1 MMVCPS
7 HECVRLK
14 ARTVSSPGRG
24 VPRSVVKL
32 NGSGIGIRWC
42 STTYLP
48 VSRCQNVSESATSV
62 EKHAIDRIAASA
74 TIAGRSQFGRAAG
87 GLEDMSEKF
96 NFSSRAADYSGARS
110 FSTMSSRFRQT
121 IDSPASICAI
131 PRRIDSPN
139 TGPTRSWVRNSKKR
153 WAACIPASGG
163 LCVPAVMLGLMG
175 AGFIVGHPLR
185 GPRLIANQGVEI
197 GDAAGA
203 GGLFGIVFDLLLAL
217 RFDAL

>member
-62 EKHAIDRIAASA
+62 EKQDIRRIAASA

-87 GLEDMSEKF
+87 GLDGMKEKL
-96 NFSSRAADYSGARS
+96 NSTRAAAVVAYARLQTKQSAVSGEK
-110 FSTMSSRFRQT
+110 Q
-121 IDSPASICAI
+121 
-131 PRRIDSPN
+131 N
-139 TGPTRSWVRNSKKR
+139 
-153 WAACIPASGG
+153 WAADE
-163 LCVPAVMLGLMG
+163 
-175 AGFIVGHPLR
+175 R
-185 GPRLIANQGVEI
+185 GMNADKDFVLSALIGVHRRPI
-197 GDAAGA
+197 IAPNA
-203 GGLFGIVFDLLLAL
+203 
-217 RFDAL
+217 

>member
-24 VPRSVVKL
+24 VPRPVVKL

-62 EKHAIDRIAASA
+62 EKQDIRRIAASA

-87 GLEDMSEKF
+87 GLDGMKEKL
-96 NFSSRAADYSGARS
+96 NSTSSAAYP
-110 FSTMSSRFRQT
+110 SS
-121 IDSPASICAI
+121 SPGGYHRIWG
-131 PRRIDSPN
+131 RGERID
-139 TGPTRSWVRNSKKR
+139 
-153 WAACIPASGG
+153 PAN
-163 LCVPAVMLGLMG
+163 CH
-175 AGFIVGHPLR
+175 FQ
-185 GPRLIANQGVEI
+185 NY
-197 GDAAGA
+197 
-203 GGLFGIVFDLLLAL
+203 LA
-217 RFDAL
+217 

>member
-62 EKHAIDRIAASA
+62 EKQDIRRIAASA

-87 GLEDMSEKF
+87 GLDGMKEKLNSTSQAPDSF
-96 NFSSRAADYSGARS
+96 VDVGSVPDRQVCESVLDVSKSPPVLDNGEPMAPLPLAAHR
-110 FSTMSSRFRQT
+110 
-121 IDSPASICAI
+121 
-131 PRRIDSPN
+131 
-139 TGPTRSWVRNSKKR
+139 
-153 WAACIPASGG
+153 
-163 LCVPAVMLGLMG
+163 
-175 AGFIVGHPLR
+175 
-185 GPRLIANQGVEI
+185 
-197 GDAAGA
+197 
-203 GGLFGIVFDLLLAL
+203 
-217 RFDAL
+217 

>member
-62 EKHAIDRIAASA
+62 EKQAIRRIAASA

-87 GLEDMSEKF
+87 GLDGMKEKL
-96 NFSSRAADYSGARS
+96 NSTSPGIAQLSHAAIGNREAFQKIATLCQCSAFQRG
-110 FSTMSSRFRQT
+110 
-121 IDSPASICAI
+121 
-131 PRRIDSPN
+131 
-139 TGPTRSWVRNSKKR
+139 TRDTD
-153 WAACIPASGG
+153 P
-163 LCVPAVMLGLMG
+163 
-175 AGFIVGHPLR
+175 IV
-185 GPRLIANQGVEI
+185 
-197 GDAAGA
+197 
-203 GGLFGIVFDLLLAL
+203 
-217 RFDAL
+217 